1 MSALAL
7 WLLVVAGTAVGPGAP
22 ASDGIV
28 PNENLV
34 LDGIPRIPSAVAES
48 VGRYTESRSARFQG
62 WHPERREM
70 LVSTRFGDTTQIHLV
85 KQPGG
90 ARRQMTF
97 FPDRVTR
104 ASFPRHDSRYFVF
117 AMDKGGDEFTQLYRD
132 DLATGDATLLTDG
145 GRSQNVLGA
154 WSRSGDRL
162 AYGSTRRNGAD
173 RDIYLID
180 PLDPK
185 SDRRLVELSGGGWE
199 PLDWSP
205 DDRQILVGESVSINE
220 SYLWLVDATTGAKR
234 PLTPRNAPEKAA
246 YSGGSF
252 SADGKGVY
260 VATDKDSEFM
270 RLAYIDLAT
279 GRHTQLTEQPAWDVD
294 GFDLS
299 PDGHRIA
306 FVTNEDGASVLRLLD
321 VATGNVT
328 PVSGLP
334 FGVIAGV
341 SWHPNGKDLAL
352 TLCDGRSP
360 YDVYSLDAATG
371 RVERWTESET
381 GGLNPAGFPAPE
393 LVRWKSFDG
402 RTISGLLYRPPG
414 RFGGRR
420 PVMIKIH
427 GGPESQARPEF
438 LGSSNY
444 FTNELG
450 VALLYPNVRGSSGYG
465 KSFLKLDNGLLRE
478 DSVKDVGAL
487 LDWIATRPDLD
498 PDRVMVTGGSYGGYM
513 TLAVAARYADRIRC
527 AMDVVGISNFVT
539 FLEHTE
545 AYRRDLRRVEYG
557 DERDAKTREF
567 LLGISPLN
575 SAARMTKPLFV
586 VEGAN
591 DPRVPAEESQQI
603 VRTLKENGGSV
614 WYLVGKDEGH
624 GFAKKRNVDFLF
636 YATVA
641 FVQEFLLR

>member
-7 WLLVVAGTAVGPGAP
+7 CLLVAGGAGGPGA
-22 ASDGIV
+22 ASDAIV

-34 LDGIPRIPSAVAES
+34 LDGIPRIPSALAES
-48 VGRYTESRSARFQG
+48 VGRYTESRSARFQA

-70 LVSTRFGDTTQIHLV
+70 LVTTRFADTTQVHLV
-85 KQPGG
+85 KHPGG

-97 FPDRVTR
+97 FPDRVTQ
-104 ASFPRHDSRYFVF
+104 ASFPRHDPGYFVF

-132 DLATGDATLLTDG
+132 DLATGDVTLLTDG
-145 GRSQNVLGA
+145 GRSQNSLGA

-173 RDIYLID
+173 RDIYLVD
-180 PLDPK
+180 PRDPK
-185 SDRRLVELSGGGWE
+185 SDRRLVELSGGGWQA
-199 PLDWSP
+199 LDWSP
-205 DDRQILVGESVSINE
+205 DDRQLLVGERLSINE
-220 SYLWLVDATTGAKR
+220 SYLWLVDAMTGAKR
-234 PLTPRNAPEKAA
+234 PLTARSAPDKAA
-246 YSGGSF
+246 YAGGRF

-279 GRHTQLTEQPAWDVD
+279 GRHTSLTAQASWDVED
-294 GFDLS
+294 FDLS
-299 PDGHRIA
+299 PDGRRLA
-306 FVTNEDGASVLRLLD
+306 FVINEGGASVLRLID
-321 VATGNVT
+321 IATGSVT

-334 FGVIAGV
+334 LGVVGEV
-341 SWHPNGKDLAL
+341 SWHANGKDLAI
-352 TLCDGRSP
+352 TFCDGRSP
-360 YDVYSLDAATG
+360 YDVYSLDAQTG
-371 RVERWTESET
+371 RLDRWTESET
-381 GGLNPAGFPAPE
+381 GGLNPARFPVPE
-393 LVRWKSFDG
+393 LVRWTSFDG
-402 RTISGLLYRPPG
+402 REISGFLYRPPT
-414 RFGGRR
+414 RFSGRR

-438 LGSSNY
+438 LASSNY

-465 KSFLKLDNGLLRE
+465 KAFLKLDDGLLRE

-498 PDRVMVTGGSYGGYM
+498 ADRVMVTGASYGGYM

-527 AMDVVGISNFVT
+527 AMDVVGISNFVS
-539 FLEHTE
+539 FLERTE

-567 LLGISPLN
+567 LLRISPLN
-575 SAARMTKPLFV
+575 SAERITKPLFV

-603 VRTLKENGGSV
+603 VRTLKQNAASV

>member
-7 WLLVVAGTAVGPGAP
+7 WLLVVAGAAGGAGD
-22 ASDGIV
+22 ASDAIV

-34 LDGIPRIPSAVAES
+34 LDGIPRIPSALAES
-48 VGRYTESRSARFQG
+48 VGRYTESRSARFQA

-70 LVSTRFGDTTQIHLV
+70 LVTTRFADTTQIHLV

-90 ARRQMTF
+90 ARRQLTF

-104 ASFPRHDSRYFVF
+104 ASFPRHDPGYFVF

-132 DLATGDATLLTDG
+132 DLATGEVTLLTDG
-145 GRSQNVLGA
+145 GRSQNGLGA

-180 PLDPK
+180 PRDPK
-185 SDRRLVELSGGGWE
+185 SDRKLVELSGGGWE

-205 DDRQILVGESVSINE
+205 DDRQILVREYVSINE
-220 SYLWLVDATTGAKR
+220 SYLWLVDAATGARR
-234 PLTPRNAPEKAA
+234 PLTPRDAPDKAA

-252 SADGKGVY
+252 SADGQGVY
-260 VATDKDSEFM
+260 VATDKGSEFM
-270 RLAYIDLAT
+270 RLTYIDLAT
-279 GRHTQLTEQPAWDVD
+279 RRHTPLQAQPSWDVED
-294 GFDLS
+294 FDLS
-299 PDGHRIA
+299 PDGRRLA
-306 FVTNEDGASVLRLLD
+306 FVTNEGGASVLRMLET
-321 VATGNVT
+321 ATGSVT
-328 PVSGLP
+328 GVSGLP
-334 FGVIAGV
+334 LGVIAGV
-341 SWHPNGKDLAL
+341 SWHRNGKDLAIN
-352 TLCDGRSP
+352 LCDGRTP
-360 YDVYSLDAATG
+360 YDVYSIDAATG
-371 RVERWTESET
+371 RLERWTESET
-381 GGLNPAGFPAPE
+381 GGLNPAGFPVPE
-393 LVRWKSFDG
+393 LVRWTSFEG
-402 RTISGLLYRPPG
+402 RAISGFLYRPPA
-414 RFGGRR
+414 RFSGRR

-427 GGPESQARPEF
+427 GGPENQARPDF

-450 VALLYPNVRGSSGYG
+450 VALIYPNVRGSSGYG

-487 LDWIATRPDLD
+487 LDWIVTRPDLD
-498 PDRVMVTGGSYGGYM
+498 PDRVMVSGGSYGGYM

-527 AMDVVGISNFVT
+527 ALDVVGISNFVT
-539 FLEHTE
+539 FLENTE

-557 DERDAKTREF
+557 DERDAKMREF
-567 LLGISPLN
+567 LLRISPVN
-575 SAARMTKPLFV
+575 SAERITKPLFV

-603 VRTLKENGGSV
+603 VRTLKQTGASV